1 MSCKYLC
8 GDKMANLWGLV
19 KDLMKVV
26 SKIK

>member
-1 MSCKYLC
+1 MSQKYLC
-8 GDKMANLWGLV
+8 GDKMANLWDLV